1 MKKVIV
7 FRVEEVLVKGNDE
20 NRLEEMR
27 GFDEEVLDKGCEE
40 EVGGLGRGER
50 KKVG

>member
-1 MKKVIV
+1 MKNTQYLCVVFTHKYFYMKKVIV

-27 GFDEEVLDKGCEE
+27 GRVFVKR
-40 EVGGLGRGER
+40 V
-50 KKVG
+50 